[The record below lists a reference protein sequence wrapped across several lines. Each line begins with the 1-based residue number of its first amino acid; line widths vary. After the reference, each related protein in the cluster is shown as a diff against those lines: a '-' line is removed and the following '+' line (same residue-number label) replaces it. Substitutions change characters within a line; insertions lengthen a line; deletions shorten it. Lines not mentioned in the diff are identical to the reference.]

1 MLLFITM
8 RKIRLNIRT
17 KVALYFMILAAM
29 VAYNFIILQDLNH
42 RREVGNLQV
51 QIAWEAQHQLEA
63 ATIFAREV
71 VEGRRTR
78 MNDLSQKIEALNLTI
93 SKLENGYTTEDGIIL
108 PPASGKQ
115 AALLAEVNRLWKNY
129 RLQLE
134 KVKEVTPVLDSTFRY
149 FNKES
154 ELTPEEMKQL
164 YEAGVPLGDA
174 PTATDF
180 MDDPFGSSPFGGNP
194 FGGGG
199 ASQAEE
205 YVQLSF
211 SYSLTNPVLKPVL
224 NYFVAQHPRLSLY
237 LESLREQ
244 YRADLEL
251 KISHKVTLLYWVWTF
266 MWIAMLAG
274 FLFIMRMAI
283 SPINKLRYAL
293 GKIAEGDLNLELP
306 KKRDD
311 EIGELA
317 ASVNFL
323 TKSLKKVSDFAA
335 SVGKGD
341 YDMEFEARSEA
352 DKLSYSLLE
361 MRENLMRSAEEDR
374 IRNWTN
380 EGLAKFGDLLRNH
393 AQNLDDLA
401 YHVASGLAN
410 YLDINQVG
418 FFIVREKDGQEVL
431 ELKAAYAYNK
441 HKYMQRTVHPGQGL
455 LGELL
460 QEQQPILL
468 KKVPEDYIEVTSGMG
483 KAVPRFLFLTPLFAN
498 EEIHGALEVAAF
510 EELPEYQ
517 ISFIKKISESI
528 AATIAS
534 VQSGER
540 TRELLE
546 DSQLITEQMRAQ
558 EEEMRQ
564 NMEELTATQE
574 EMERSQEEL
583 RSKSVRLSYLINSN
597 EQAMLSFSEDY
608 KIIAINPSAQRFLK
622 REFAQTLEEGSDLP
636 ERLQEDFA
644 ARMRRIRRGEKIVFV
659 QNKKD
664 IDWQDIYIKY
674 TLFPLRNEKEEIMG
688 AGLILEDITW
698 IDPIRWAGHEPA
710 PKIT

>member
-17 KVALYFMILAAM
+17 KVALYFIILAAM
-29 VAYNFIILQDLNH
+29 VAYNFIILQDFNH
-42 RREVGNLQV
+42 RRQVGNLQV
-51 QIAWEAQHQLEA
+51 QTAWEAQHQLEA

-78 MNDLSQKIEALNLTI
+78 MNDLSQKVENLNLTI
-93 SKLENGYTTEDGIIL
+93 RKLENGFVTEDGL
-108 PPASGKQ
+108 VVPPAAGKQ

-164 YEAGVPLGDA
+164 YEFGVPLGDA
-174 PTATDF
+174 PAATDF
-180 MDDPFGSSPFGGNP
+180 MDDPFGSSSFGGNP

-199 ASQAEE
+199 VQEQD

-211 SYSLTNPVLKPVL
+211 SYQLTNPVLTPVL

-244 YRADLEL
+244 YRAQLEL
-251 KISHKVTLLYWVWTF
+251 KINHKVTLLYWLWTF
-266 MWIAMLAG
+266 MWIAMVAG
-274 FLFIMRMAI
+274 FLFIMRMAV

-293 GKIAEGDLNLELP
+293 GKIAEGDLNLLLP

-317 ASVNFL
+317 ESVNFL
-323 TKSLKKVSDFAA
+323 TKSLKNVSDFAA
-335 SVGKGD
+335 SVGKGE

-380 EGLAKFGDLLRNH
+380 EGLAMFGDLLRNH

-401 YHVASGLAN
+401 YNVASGLAN
-410 YLDINQVG
+410 YLGINQVG

-517 ISFIKKISESI
+517 INFIKKISESI

-540 TRELLE
+540 TRELL
-546 DSQLITEQMRAQ
+546 
-558 EEEMRQ
+558 
-564 NMEELTATQE
+564 
-574 EMERSQEEL
+574 
-583 RSKSVRLSYLINSN
+583 
-597 EQAMLSFSEDY
+597 
-608 KIIAINPSAQRFLK
+608 
-622 REFAQTLEEGSDLP
+622 
-636 ERLQEDFA
+636 
-644 ARMRRIRRGEKIVFV
+644 
-659 QNKKD
+659 
-664 IDWQDIYIKY
+664 
-674 TLFPLRNEKEEIMG
+674 
-688 AGLILEDITW
+688 
-698 IDPIRWAGHEPA
+698 
-710 PKIT
+710 